1 MFRKKPKFFLLLF
14 LGCFLFSGCFLFK
27 KKCDCPTFN
36 KRNSEKI
43 YHARKNTDNGKP
55 LRLPS

>member
-1 MFRKKPKFFLLLF
+1 MFRKKPKFFLVLLLF
-14 LGCFLFSGCFLFK
+14 SFLFSGCSLFK

-43 YHARKNTDNGKP
+43 YHARKNINTGESF
-55 LRLPS
+55 RLPS